1 MYLCCAGRVPTLPG
15 KVDIR
20 IDRKRFEKP
29 GIHLFQSCF
38 EAGKSMYK
46 PGLRLFAVTG
56 TGDSLEEARE
66 KCLEGLTGIRGKNI
80 LYQKD
85 IGIRE
90 LGEKIPETV

>member
-1 MYLCCAGRVPTLPG
+1 LYLCCAGRVPTLPG

-29 GIHLFQSCF
+29 GIHL
-38 EAGKSMYK
+38 
-46 PGLRLFAVTG
+46 L
-56 TGDSLEEARE
+56 
-66 KCLEGLTGIRGKNI
+66 KNI

>member
-1 MYLCCAGRVPTLPG
+1 
-15 KVDIR
+15 
-20 IDRKRFEKP
+20 
-29 GIHLFQSCF
+29 
-38 EAGKSMYK
+38 MYK